1 MGEARDLMNRS
12 TEAIMSGDWDTLR
25 SLYAGD
31 AVIETPDAG
40 RLEGPDGL
48 VGWVSGFRSA
58 FPDLSWES
66 VYEHEAGDTAIDEGY
81 VQGTHQ
87 AALEAPGGQ
96 SIPATGKRIRVRGC
110 DVATASNGRIT
121 SHRFY
126 YDQLDFLGQ
135 LGLAP

>member
-1 MGEARDLMNRS
+1 VEW
-12 TEAIMSGDWDTLR
+12 I
-25 SLYAGD
+25 
-31 AVIETPDAG
+31 
-40 RLEGPDGL
+40 
-48 VGWVSGFRSA
+48 SGFRSA

-66 VYEHEAGDTAIDEGY
+66 VREHETGDTAIDEGY
-81 VQGTHQ
+81 VNGTHQ
-87 AALEAPGGQ
+87 GALESPDGQ

-110 DVATASNGRIT
+110 DVATVSDGRIT